1 MDLQATA
8 QLLGNFGEFF
18 GAIAVVVT
26 LVYLAG
32 QLNQNTK
39 ALRSASY
46 EHWNE
51 ISGMFTDFL
60 ARHAAELTEI
70 QTNAS
75 VQDLTAQQR
84 TVLMSLSIKAM
95 DQAQTADLHFRAG
108 TLDEDVFESRI
119 RSYCSF
125 LDTTPLVKQLWPQ
138 LKNYPTPAFA
148 ALVDTRVAGLSDSG
162 EFVAQS
168 LFE

>member
-1 MDLQATA
+1 VS
-8 QLLGNFGEFF
+8 LGNFGEFF

-95 DQAQTADLHFRAG
+95 DQAQTAYLHFRAG